1 MGRLVLNSVLDG
13 QLNYIMSALQL
24 PAGAVHTI
32 DKKRRGFLWNGSNDA
47 SGAKCLVPWDAVCSP
62 RQSGGLGVKNIH
74 KQNTCLLLKLLHR
87 LYTSTTSSWACWA
100 RQQTSLTTLT
110 APLKSLHWKCLG
122 KFFPL

>member
-74 KQNTCLLLKLLHR
+74 KQTL
-87 LYTSTTSSWACWA
+87 AC
-100 RQQTSLTTLT
+100 S
-110 APLKSLHWKCLG
+110 
-122 KFFPL
+122 